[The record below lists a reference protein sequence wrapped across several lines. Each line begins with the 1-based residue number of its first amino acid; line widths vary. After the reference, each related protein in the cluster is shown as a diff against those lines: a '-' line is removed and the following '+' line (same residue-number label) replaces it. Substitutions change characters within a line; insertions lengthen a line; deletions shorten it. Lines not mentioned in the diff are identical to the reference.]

1 MVRLTDEERSF
12 RKIGAGVP
20 FGRFWHFPAILIAL
34 ILAGSTVPDLYLN
47 CTGNPIDGGR
57 KAGAAIRM
65 ALTYPCSPYL
75 LREGLWGWLLFAG
88 LWLPIPFALINLFWQ
103 RRHRAFWDRVRARER
118 ERRRQR
124 REEQRKSKAMNKT
137 GA

>member
-1 MVRLTDEERSF
+1 MAKPTDEERRF
-12 RKIGAGVP
+12 RKISAGVP
-20 FGRFWHFPAILIAL
+20 FGRFWHFPAILLAS

-47 CTGNPIDGGR
+47 CTGYAIEVEN
-57 KAGAAIRM
+57 KLGAAIRM
-65 ALTYPCSPYL
+65 ALVYPCSPYL
-75 LREGLWGWLLFAG
+75 LREGLWEWLLFAA
-88 LWLPIPFALINLFWQ
+88 LWLPIPFALINLRWQ

-124 REEQRKSKAMNKT
+124 REERRKLADADKT

>member
-103 RRHRAFWDRVRARER
+103 RVTAPFGTASARVSASAADNAGKNNAN
-118 ERRRQR
+118 RRQ
-124 REEQRKSKAMNKT
+124 
-137 GA
+137 